1 MVFPSTASPASSN
14 TSSWTPG
21 GFPKCTTPDQ
31 SDCWCEAAAKSS
43 NTSAFDHKFVN
54 CAVSCNT
61 STFNMSNAATVTTAV
76 CKCLFLTPCPTLPW
90 TEILPGTFGFLFLL
104 LAVGLASIWV
114 MERIKFRPVMVA
126 FWIAS
131 FDWQPVSVY
140 RVAGPI
146 LTMLTYALFG
156 VIPIIMAVWGWFTAD
171 TLQPF
176 YQHERD
182 VQMLSFALVL
192 VVGASLLTLYGVLA
206 WRNDEWLLSTHS
218 KISFVGA
225 GCCFLG
231 VFVSY
236 FVRYYGKKNTDY
248 YGTAWFFLTINL
260 FPMITIAFSKAEDG
274 LPLDIV
280 YFIKR
285 YAGKRG
291 LRLVYRCIPQA
302 AGEGETG
309 ESGALPQGV
318 PGVYTA
324 RLDDDGDVEL
334 SDGCPIYQNTDV
346 RSRINNTSHGLERV
360 RCN

>member
-1 MVFPSTASPASSN
+1 MVFPSTAFPASSN

-31 SDCWCEAAAKSS
+31 FDCWCEAAAKSS
-43 NTSAFDHKFVN
+43 NSSAFDHKFVN

-61 STFNMSNAATVTTAV
+61 STFNMSDAATVTTAV

-90 TEILPGTFGFLFLL
+90 TEILPGTLGFLFLL
-104 LAVGLASIWV
+104 LVVGLASIWV

-140 RVAGPI
+140 RVAGPV

-156 VIPIIMAVWGWFTAD
+156 VIPIIMGVWGWFTEDA
-171 TLQPF
+171 LRPF

-225 GCCFLG
+225 GCCFFG
-231 VFVSY
+231 VFASY

-248 YGTAWFFLTINL
+248 YVRFAWLPGTLLSLFHTRRLEPRTPSSAW
-260 FPMITIAFSKAEDG
+260 S
-274 LPLDIV
+274 
-280 YFIKR
+280 
-285 YAGKRG
+285 
-291 LRLVYRCIPQA
+291 
-302 AGEGETG
+302 
-309 ESGALPQGV
+309 
-318 PGVYTA
+318 
-324 RLDDDGDVEL
+324 
-334 SDGCPIYQNTDV
+334 
-346 RSRINNTSHGLERV
+346 
-360 RCN
+360 